1 MHAREMAAGL
11 VHDERGAELV
21 EYAVM
26 VALVVGGT
34 IIALGTLLAA
44 LIGRNQELINVIF
57 GS

>member
-1 MHAREMAAGL
+1 MRAQEVAAGML
-11 VHDERGAELV
+11 HDDRGTELV

>member
-1 MHAREMAAGL
+1 MFMQEVLAPLMR
-11 VHDERGAELV
+11 DERGTEVV

-34 IIALGTLLAA
+34 IVALGTLLAA
-44 LIGRNQELINVIF
+44 LLGRNQEVIQVIF